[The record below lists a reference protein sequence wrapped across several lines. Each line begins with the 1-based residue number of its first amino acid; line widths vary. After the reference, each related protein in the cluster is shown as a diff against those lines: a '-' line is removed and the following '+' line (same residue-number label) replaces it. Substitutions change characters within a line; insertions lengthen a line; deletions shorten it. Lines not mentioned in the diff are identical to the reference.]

1 MVSVIVEVYNIK
13 EYLPRCVQS
22 LLGQTVG
29 DFEILLVDD
38 GSTDGSGVLCDE
50 LARTDERIRVI
61 HKENGGLSDA
71 RNARLDQAAGDW
83 ILFVD
88 GDDYLVRHALERLL
102 EQARKDVDFVQFHY
116 HETEDCTWQ
125 GDDRQAACPDE
136 ETYRNKLWQRL
147 YEWGGV
153 AASSCTKLWNR
164 QVFENVRFQK
174 GILHED
180 EELLNRVLPQCRR
193 VIYTRLELYGYFMRP
208 GSIVHSGFKP
218 KSMDIFLI
226 LEDRI
231 GVLKEMG
238 CEDLVRG
245 TYTWQFRTAAWQYCL
260 ARKDGFKAEAA
271 ELKRKLMVLAKEPG
285 LSLSGQYKLLYQLSK
300 FTSLAPGLYYLL
312 RRVTGKT

>member
-1 MVSVIVEVYNIK
+1 MVSIIVPIYNIK
-13 EYLPRCVQS
+13 EYVPRCVASLVGQS
-22 LLGQTVG
+22 RTDL
-29 DFEILLVDD
+29 EILLVDD
-38 GSTDGSGVLCDE
+38 GSTDGSGAICDE
-50 LARTDERIRVI
+50 LSRTDGRIWVI

-71 RNARLDQAAGDW
+71 RNVGLDAATGEW

-88 GDDYLVRHALERLL
+88 GDDYLTCHAVERLL
-102 EQARKDVDFVQFHY
+102 EQAQADTDFVQFHY
-116 HETEDCTWQ
+116 RETEDCTWK
-125 GDDRQAACPDE
+125 GEPAGTVRV
-136 ETYRNKLWQRL
+136 ETETQPAQMWHRL
-147 YEWGGV
+147 YQMGGV
-153 AASSCTKLWNR
+153 AASSCTKLWNAK
-164 QVFENVRFQK
+164 VFEGVRFRK

-180 EELLNRVLPQCRR
+180 EELLNRVLPKCRKA
-193 VIYTRLELYGYFMRP
+193 VYTDLVLYGYFMRP

-271 ELKRKLMVLAKEPG
+271 ELKRKLIVLAKEPG